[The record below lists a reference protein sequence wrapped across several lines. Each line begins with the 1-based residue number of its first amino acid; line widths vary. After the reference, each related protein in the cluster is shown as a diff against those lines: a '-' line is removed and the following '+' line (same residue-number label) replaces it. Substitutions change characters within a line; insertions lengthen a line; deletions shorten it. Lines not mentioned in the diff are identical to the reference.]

1 MMSRTYLKN
10 FILMLIGLA
19 FSATGSGQVV
29 YDFGFKR
36 DFSIPVYDTSNQLL
50 KFPWAGGFN
59 SAHFNQIDLNQ
70 DGIKDLV
77 VFDAQTDKLFPFIN
91 LGTPNTVSYQYAPQ
105 YETAFPKLN
114 GWIKLRDFNGDGKED
129 IFTYG
134 FAGIKVYINTST
146 PTSGLSFSL
155 YTPILNAFQGN
166 SYSNIL
172 VTSVDYPAIEDIDG
186 DGDLDILVFYGLGS
200 LIQHYDNRSIDS
212 TGTADTLWLVL
223 NHRCWGWVSENA
235 DDNGITLNIDSIDPT
250 LLNYC
255 QNNLKSTGGGPTSAP
270 KHTGS
275 TMQMLDLTGNQ
286 VLDMLIGDTDYPT
299 VTALFNTGTPK
310 AARITSADTLFPSYD
325 VPVNLYSLV
334 STDYIDVNNDGK
346 KDLIA
351 APLDPGWESP
361 KAENLGSAWWY
372 KNISTGNAPV
382 FSLQTKS
389 FLQSDMIDIGTNS
402 HPVLF
407 DYNGDGL
414 LDLFVGSYGLRDS
427 SWLDPWLNLH
437 SRYISRIFLFEN
449 TGTATQP
456 AFKMISDD
464 FANVSALGLVGA
476 FPTFGDIN
484 GDGKPDMIMGD
495 TTGRLHYFENIAPA
509 GQPMQL
515 NHVTSNYQ
523 NIDVGMFSTPQLFD
537 LDDDGLL
544 DLVIGYK
551 QGVFTNNGINFI
563 WKTSLA
569 YYKNTGTNTNP
580 VFTHQTDTLGGVRV
594 NDSYYHYYS
603 AYSAP
608 CFYRDTAGVISL
620 FVGSGPGLVFY
631 YRNINNNLNGVFGM
645 DSNMVHITDYDQ
657 FYSVQHF
664 ENQDRNAQTIDVRLK
679 SVVTVGDL
687 NGDGYP
693 EMIVGNFGGGL
704 NFFMGSPPLGIGI
717 QKPIKAFTGEVNVF
731 PNPAAYA
738 VNVVIT
744 EADRSVRSIASVY
757 SITGQLLM
765 QYQNL
770 GDDYFQ
776 LDISNLSNGLYILK
790 VDVQSDLQGA
800 SASFNKKLV
809 VKR

>member
-1 MMSRTYLKN
+1 MRRRSFKHTAL
-10 FILMLIGLA
+10 LLIGILVSMA
-19 FSATGSGQVV
+19 GSGQIQ

-36 DFSIPVYDTSNQLL
+36 DFSIPVYDSASQLL
-50 KFPWAGGFN
+50 KYAWAGGFN
-59 SAHFNQIDLNQ
+59 AAHFNQVDLNQ

-77 VFDAQTDKLFPFIN
+77 LFDAQTDKLFPFIN
-91 LGTPNTVSYQYAPQ
+91 LGTAGVVDYHYAPE
-105 YETAFPKLN
+105 YESAFPRLYA
-114 GWIKLRDFNGDGKED
+114 WMKLRDFNGDGKED

-134 FAGIKVYINTST
+134 FAGIKVYLNTST
-146 PTSGLSFSL
+146 PSTGLSFSL
-155 YTPILNAFQGN
+155 YTPILNAFQGS

-223 NHRCWGWVSENA
+223 NHRCWGWFAEDA
-235 DDNGITLNIDSIDPT
+235 DDNSITLNIDSIDPT
-250 LLNYC
+250 LINYC
-255 QNNLKSTGGGPTSAP
+255 ANNMKSTSGGPQSSP

-275 TMQMLDLTGNQ
+275 TMQLLDLTGNQ
-286 VLDMLIGDTDYPT
+286 LMDMIIGDTDYPT
-299 VTALFNTGTPK
+299 VAALYNTGTLK
-310 AARITSADTLFPSYD
+310 NARMTSADTLFPSYD
-325 VPVNLYSLV
+325 VPVKLYDLV
-334 STDYIDVNNDGK
+334 STDYLDVNNDGK
-346 KDLIA
+346 RDLIA
-351 APLDPGWESP
+351 SPLDPSWEAP
-361 KAENLGSAWWY
+361 RADDAKSAWWY

-382 FSLQTKS
+382 FSLQTRS
-389 FLQSDMIDIGTNS
+389 FLQGDMIDVGTNS

-414 LDLFVGSYGLRDS
+414 LDLFVGAYGQRDS
-427 SWLDPWLNLH
+427 SWMDPWFILH
-437 SRYISRIFLFEN
+437 SKYVSRIFLFEN

-456 AFKMISDD
+456 EFSLVTDD
-464 FANVSALGLVGA
+464 FANVSSLELTGA
-476 FPTFGDIN
+476 YPTFGDIN
-484 GDGKPDMIMGD
+484 GDGKPDMILGD
-495 TTGRLHYFENIAPA
+495 TTGRLHYYENIAPA

-515 NHVTSNYQ
+515 NHIASNYQ

-544 DLVIGYK
+544 DLIIGYK
-551 QGVFTNNGINFI
+551 QGVFTTNGINYT

-569 YYKNTGTNTNP
+569 WYKNTGTTTNP

-594 NDSYYHYYS
+594 NDNYYHYYS

-608 CFYRDTAGVISL
+608 CFYRDSAGIISL

-631 YRNINNNLNGVFGM
+631 YRDINNNINGVYGK

-664 ENQDRNAQTIDVRLK
+664 ENQDKNAQTIDVKLK
-679 SVVTVGDL
+679 SVVTLGDL
-687 NGDGYP
+687 NNDGYP

-717 QKPIKAFTGEVNVF
+717 EKPMKAFAGEVNVF
-731 PNPAAYA
+731 PNPASYG
-738 VNVVIT
+738 VNIAIT
-744 EADRSVRSIASVY
+744 GADRSVRSITSVY
-757 SITGQLLM
+757 AITGQLLL
-765 QYQNL
+765 QYTNL
-770 GDDYFQ
+770 GDDYFRV
-776 LDISNLSNGLYILK
+776 DISKLSNGVYVMK
-790 VDVQSDLQGA
+790 VDVESEQQGT